1 MTPTPVDPSYVKD
14 VSQQLIRDGF
24 ALCPQVLDAEQVAR
38 YRAEACH
45 LYDEEQRQIA
55 AGQRDGDADYLM
67 YRDYGDHIF
76 NLARKTR
83 GFDALYEHPLVIETL
98 RATLKSRFVLTQT
111 EMRRPRKQVAN
122 GSANVFHRDGR
133 VLLDADLW
141 VVAFWILEDVTLAN
155 GPTYMVPGSHRR
167 DLGGDPED
175 GRAVPVLAKA
185 GDLCFMNANTLHKAG
200 PKLDDSSR
208 WVLIITYNQW
218 YLKPAVDHTRIF
230 SPDEVD
236 EMSPTL
242 RELFGYTS
250 MPPADERKR
259 MYTCR
264 PWEEVR
270 SELLLPA
277 SHNAGA
283 PAHRA
288 AS

>member
-1 MTPTPVDPSYVKD
+1 MNPSFVDPSYIKD
-14 VSQQLIRDGF
+14 VSERLIRDGY
-24 ALCPQVLDAEQVAR
+24 ALCPQVLDTELVGRYCLEAR
-38 YRAEACH
+38 S

-55 AGQRDGDADYLM
+55 AGHRDRDADYLM

-83 GFDALYEHPLVIETL
+83 CFDALYEHPLVIETL

-111 EMRRPRKQVAN
+111 EMRRPRKQAAL

-141 VVAFWILEDVTLAN
+141 VVAFWMLEDVTLTN

-167 DLGGDPED
+167 DVGGDPED
-175 GRAVPVLAKA
+175 GRAVPIMAKA

-218 YLKPAVDHTRIF
+218 YLKPAVDHTRMF
-230 SPDEVD
+230 TLPQVD
-236 EMSPTL
+236 AMSPTL

-250 MPPADERKR
+250 VPPADERRR

-270 SELLLPA
+270 REFFPQAELA
-277 SHNAGA
+277 SVDGA
-283 PAHRA
+283 
-288 AS
+288 S